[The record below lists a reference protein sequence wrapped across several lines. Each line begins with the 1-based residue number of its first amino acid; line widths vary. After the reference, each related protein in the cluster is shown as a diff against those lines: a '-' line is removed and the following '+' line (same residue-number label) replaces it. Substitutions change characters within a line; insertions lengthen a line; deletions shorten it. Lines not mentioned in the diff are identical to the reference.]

1 MGTPIVV
8 REIFRNGV
16 LLEDAEL
23 IRGGGSFNSHG
34 EWTPTQAAPVAVRVI
49 TAPVGEERETEEG
62 GLRSEA
68 ERSFWLRESV
78 VPVVEGQSGGD
89 IIRYAGIDYAALEVH
104 EWGEFVE
111 VLAVAADFPQCDL
124 GEPLRA
130 G

>member
-23 IRGGGSFNSHG
+23 IRGGGSFDVYG

-78 VPVVEGQSGGD
+78 TPVVEGRSGGD
-89 IIRYAGIDYAALEVH
+89 LIVYEGIEYAAIAVH
-104 EWGEFVE
+104 EWGEFFE
-111 VLAVAADFPQCDL
+111 VLGIVKDFPQCDL
-124 GEPLRA
+124 G
-130 G
+130 